1 MSRDKCGRFVATRR
15 MGLSRQPDRS
25 WEDGQASKRH
35 AASWDSWGSPQVLLF
50 CGLISYFFPQKTPS
64 CAKVHFQ
71 NWPCHLVLWT
81 TSSVTI
87 SISKYVFTYKLWP
100 ILRRNCRSMWIKLFS
115 KTMYIGCYPFRPG
128 THLGPRIFRPQTHFG
143 PEHLGPRHT

>member
-50 CGLISYFFPQKTPS
+50 CGLISYFFPQKNNLSFP
-64 CAKVHFQ
+64 AEPEKK
-71 NWPCHLVLWT
+71 L
-81 TSSVTI
+81 TSSLDPKVVSAEHQFASWLEKI
-87 SISKYVFTYKLWP
+87 
-100 ILRRNCRSMWIKLFS
+100 
-115 KTMYIGCYPFRPG
+115 
-128 THLGPRIFRPQTHFG
+128 IFWFIFKKKG
-143 PEHLGPRHT
+143 SYLEA